1 MPDLNK
7 IFSALAGNTRRR
19 ILFLLRKGSL
29 SAGEIAAEFPVSK
42 PSITFHLKILKEAG
56 LVYSRRKGQYI
67 IYTLQISVFEE
78 AMLIFMNMFNKGEQ

>member
-7 IFSALAGNTRRR
+7 IFSALADNTRRR